1 MSTKEYPLDYIQALH
16 LLTGEEP
23 KILEDD
29 TRDTYERR
37 GVNIFTTY
45 KDGGWHNLTFVDFLE
60 SRREYSYRI
69 YEPPAPEKLEPVEL
83 CDELKEQ
90 VLSCNHDAF
99 GLAIAQ
105 AIRMAREER
114 EAEKKGGK

>member
-16 LLTGEEP
+16 LLTGDEP

-83 CDELKEQ
+83 CEELQEITFDHS
-90 VLSCNHDAF
+90 LY
-99 GLAIAQ
+99 GLVIAQ
-105 AIRMAREER
+105 AVKMAREER
-114 EAEKKGGK
+114 EAEKKGDGR